1 MTKKW
6 ISWCVSSC
14 QLHWIA
20 DLNNSLNEITRLHDD
35 FWFSNFWDGSIQRCR
50 QDFVID
56 FIKQCRW
63 WKMFPISFVDNFDFR
78 LENDT
83 RLLASVRI
91 RNWRSS
97 HDDIFSW
104 DHRRSPTKNMIH
116 KDATQISTFKT
127 SWSQDAKRPR
137 PSNRI
142 RSNEKMINRICS
154 PTSRQYDWKYNLCCS
169 VSSSSSY
176 VLHFFS
182 SDKLMSYTLFGYRLP
197 FTFNFLLTLRS
208 LSEPQNVDLSPKK
221 ILNWLHD
228 VPSSENEVW
237 YPIHEELCQYTVSS
251 ILDCSIQMILQMIL
265 FESYVLLERLEQLSF
280 LRNYAYL

>member
-78 LENDT
+78 LENGT

-97 HDDIFSW
+97 RDDIFSW
-104 DHRRSPTKNMIH
+104 AYRRSPTKNMIH

-127 SWSQDAKRPR
+127 SWSQRCKTSTSFKSNSIKWKDDQQDLLPHF
-137 PSNRI
+137 PSVWLKIQSVLFSVFFFVVCLTLLLVRQTNVVHSFRI
-142 RSNEKMINRICS
+142 
-154 PTSRQYDWKYNLCCS
+154 
-169 VSSSSSY
+169 SSSFH
-176 VLHFFS
+176 VQFPL
-182 SDKLMSYTLFGYRLP
+182 DITKLIR
-197 FTFNFLLTLRS
+197 
-208 LSEPQNVDLSPKK
+208 PQNVDLSP
-221 ILNWLHD
+221 
-228 VPSSENEVW
+228 
-237 YPIHEELCQYTVSS
+237 
-251 ILDCSIQMILQMIL
+251 
-265 FESYVLLERLEQLSF
+265 
-280 LRNYAYL
+280 